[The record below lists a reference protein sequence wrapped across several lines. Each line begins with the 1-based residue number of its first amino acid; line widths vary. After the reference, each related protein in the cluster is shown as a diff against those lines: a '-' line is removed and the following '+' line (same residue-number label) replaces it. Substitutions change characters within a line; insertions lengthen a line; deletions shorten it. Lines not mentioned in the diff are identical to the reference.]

1 MKQNKEF
8 TIPECAKVTNISI
21 QDNLITVVYEEFEP
35 TEVDFEPEQ
44 FIPKDGDFC
53 TLKVGGRIWYLIF
66 KSQCNGEIPCHAMT
80 ILKSLYFDDILFH
93 DSSECL
99 TLSTEAE
106 KQTLL
111 SEIDKAGFV
120 WNADKKRIEK
130 KMWRAEKNGEYFI
143 LSPMLKPDKAN
154 EDNYSVDRD
163 RHAYGDYFQTEQ
175 QATEAAELVRGVLYH
190 FHQDDKVLTK
200 IKELLR

>member
-53 TLKVGGRIWYLIF
+53 TLKVSGRIWYLIF
-66 KSQCNGEIPCHAMT
+66 KNAAASVINFHSMNIEDRI
-80 ILKSLYFDDILFH
+80 YFN
-93 DSSECL
+93 SELDQTSPTDL
-99 TLSTEAE
+99 TPSTEAE

-111 SEIDKAGFV
+111 NEIDKAGYL
-120 WNADKKRIEK
+120 WNEDKKRIEK
-130 KMWRAEKNGEYFI
+130 KIWRAEKYGEYFI
-143 LSPMLKPDKAN
+143 LSSMLKPYKAN

-163 RHAYGDYFQTEQ
+163 RHVSGDYFRTEQ
-175 QATEAAELVRGVLYH
+175 QTTEAAELVRGVLYH
-190 FHQDDKVLTK
+190 FHQENEVLTK